1 MAAVVLVLCVP
12 LISYYYL
19 HTRLVAR
26 YIALEK
32 VVGVDEREITRL
44 QAQLYEMAA
53 IKAELRAAVDVM
65 QQIAGEAAPSGG
77 GVGAAVQQHLATVVR
92 PAKSATAIRPSEDT
106 YSGRANPDCA
116 SDRGN
121 AGAPDFYG
129 AYMGGKV
136 KGVFVD
142 VGAGDGVFSSKTA
155 WLGANKCW
163 TGLAIEPTGNEY
175 PKLERQRLEA
185 TTIHGAVCEKDG
197 KSVFND
203 ITLNGLWTVWSGFDA
218 TFSED
223 HRAKIEEMLE
233 QGMGWESQYVEIDC
247 YRLDTLLSKHS
258 LKEVDYLAIS
268 TEGHELVVLKSIN
281 WGAVDVQV
289 IEVAVDEHT
298 LVEIDAYLRSKGYT
312 HRPLSAEGRDRVYV
326 KAE

>member
-1 MAAVVLVLCVP
+1 M
-12 LISYYYL
+12 
-19 HTRLVAR
+19 
-26 YIALEK
+26 E
-32 VVGVDEREITRL
+32 
-44 QAQLYEMAA
+44 
-53 IKAELRAAVDVM
+53 
-65 QQIAGEAAPSGG
+65 EAA
-77 GVGAAVQQHLATVVR
+77 R
-92 PAKSATAIRPSEDT
+92 K
-106 YSGRANPDCA
+106 
-116 SDRGN
+116 
-121 AGAPDFYG
+121 
-129 AYMGGKV
+129 
-136 KGVFVD
+136 
-142 VGAGDGVFSSKTA
+142 
-155 WLGANKCW
+155 
-163 TGLAIEPTGNEY
+163 
-175 PKLERQRLEA
+175 RLEA

-203 ITLNGLWTVWSGFDA
+203 ITLNGLWTGWSGFDA